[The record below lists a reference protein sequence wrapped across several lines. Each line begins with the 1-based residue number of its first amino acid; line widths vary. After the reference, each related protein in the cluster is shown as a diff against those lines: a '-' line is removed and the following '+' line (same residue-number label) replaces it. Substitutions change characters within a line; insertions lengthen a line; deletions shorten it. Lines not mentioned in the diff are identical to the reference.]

1 MKRCLMPLEVM
12 IGVIEEF
19 VKVNVSGLVAGDTY
33 IAELDSEPSISY
45 HLRPLQRVH
54 QRYECTNFL
63 CSSYSDNTARVVKM
77 FQSPDKRSFV
87 NML

>member
-1 MKRCLMPLEVM
+1 MPLEVM

-19 VKVNVSGLVAGDTY
+19 VKVNVIGLVAGDTY

-54 QRYECTNFL
+54 Q
-63 CSSYSDNTARVVKM
+63 SGGVRVY
-77 FQSPDKRSFV
+77 
-87 NML
+87 